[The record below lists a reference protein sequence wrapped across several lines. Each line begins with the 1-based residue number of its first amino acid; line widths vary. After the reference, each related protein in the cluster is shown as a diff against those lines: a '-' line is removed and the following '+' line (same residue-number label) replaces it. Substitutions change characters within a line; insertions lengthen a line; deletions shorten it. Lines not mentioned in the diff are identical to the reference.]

1 MDSVVVQIEQFQVL
15 GAGKGVSGG
24 KIVDQILRKIEPFQ
38 RRALAEN
45 HVEVLQIAVWKGEQ
59 AEAAVLGDGDF

>member
-1 MDSVVVQIEQFQVL
+1 MNSVVVQIEQFQVL

-45 HVEVLQIAVWKGEQ
+45 HVEVLQIAVGEGQ
-59 AEAAVLGDGDF
+59 QTEAAVLGDGDF